1 MKPNPLAS
9 LATSRKVIVTLAAL
23 VACTVLV
30 VMGKLEMGQ
39 FVTVL
44 AALTGILTASI
55 ALEDHGKN
63 SGPSSI
69 ATGSGDVNLTES
81 KGP

>member
-1 MKPNPLAS
+1 MAS

-23 VACTVLV
+23 VACVVLV
-30 VMGKLEMGQ
+30 ALGKLETSQ

-44 AALTGILTASI
+44 AALTAVLTGSI

-69 ATGSGDVNLTES
+69 ATGSGDVNLTEVG
-81 KGP
+81 KP